1 MSKLVQLNPNQPGP
15 KYWRS
20 LGELYNKPEFRA
32 WVDREFAGG
41 AAETMDHGSR
51 RNVLKVMAASFGL
64 AGLTACRRPEDKLLP
79 FSRGVEGRI
88 PGKPEMYASQVTF
101 SGVSTGILV
110 ETNDGRPTKIEGNDT
125 HPTSFGATNTLTQA
139 SVLDLY
145 DPDRSKQVLARGSD
159 ASWVSLQEAVKALN
173 IGDGAHIAVL
183 SELVGSPS
191 LDAMR
196 KSVLAKYPKLKWVE
210 WEPVS
215 YSGPQAGA
223 MLAFGQPLESLPQI
237 DKAKVILSLDYA
249 FLGIDASSLLPT
261 RQFADGRRISEH
273 AEAMNRLYVVEGQ
286 FSLTGGAADHRLRM
300 RVSDVK
306 SFAMQ
311 LGEAFG
317 VLPAGLNVLGN
328 TDKKTKFLNAV
339 VKDLK
344 ANSGAA
350 VVVAGPR
357 QPAIVHAIAHLI
369 NGALSAPVVYA
380 ASPAPGAMDAV
391 AGIKQLTAEI
401 NSGAVTT
408 LVILGGNPAFTAPAD
423 LRFADALGKVGN
435 SIHLGLDVDETAKI
449 ASWHV
454 PQAHPLECWGD
465 GRAVDGTVSIQQ
477 PMIAPLYGGKSP
489 IELIDMVFNGN
500 ANPKGGDLVKR
511 HWLGQFAGTGDK
523 ENAWRTAVHDGVIP
537 GATGS
542 TALKPALNAERVR
555 AAAAAEPKPTG
566 QGFEVSFY
574 PSATCYDGR
583 FANNGWMQEC
593 PDPMTKIVWGNAALV
608 SPKTMRDKNL
618 ANDDLVRINVNGQ
631 SLTIPVM
638 VQPGMADN
646 AVWLNLGYGRK
657 EVGRV
662 GEGVGFN
669 SYAIRTTNGYWV
681 AEGASVEKEGG
692 TFRVATTQEWN
703 SMTEP
708 QLPIG
713 TPKTRP
719 IVREATLDEY
729 KKNPKFAEEMVEH
742 PPLVSLY
749 PEWSYD
755 KGFQWGMAIDL
766 NACTGCNACI
776 IACQAE
782 NNIPIVGKT
791 EVMRGRE
798 MHWIRM
804 DRYYTGPE
812 DEPQSV
818 SQPVNCMQCENAP
831 CENVCPV
838 AATVHSPEG
847 LNDMAYNRCVGTRYC
862 ANNCPYKVRRFN
874 FLNWHKNITEV
885 EKMVHNPDVSVR
897 MRGVMEKCTYCT
909 QRISEKKITLKAEA
923 RRENKPVVLKDGEL
937 QTACQQSCPAG
948 AIAFGNILD
957 PESKVA
963 KLKKQ
968 ERNYAMLAELNVKP
982 RTTYLAKLRNPN
994 PELA

>member
-20 LGELYNKPEFRA
+20 LGELYNKPEFRS

-41 AAETMDHGSR
+41 AAETLDHGSR

-64 AGLTACRRPEDKLLP
+64 AGLTACRRPEEKILP
-79 FSRGVEGRI
+79 FSRGVEGFV
-88 PGKPEMYASQVTF
+88 PGKPEFYASQVTF
-101 SGVSTGILV
+101 AGVSTGVLV
-110 ETNDGRPTKIEGNDT
+110 ETYDGRPTKIEGNDK
-125 HPTSFGATNTLTQA
+125 HPTSFGATSALTQA
-139 SVLDLY
+139 SVLNLY
-145 DPDRSKQVLARGSD
+145 DPDRSKQVLAKGSD
-159 ASWVSLQEAVKALN
+159 SSWKSLQDAVKALSL
-173 IGDGAHIAVL
+173 GDGAGVAVL
-183 SELVGSPS
+183 SELVNSPS

-196 KSVLAKYPKLKWVE
+196 KSVLAKYPKAKWVE

-215 YSGPQAGA
+215 YPGPAAGA
-223 MLAFGQPLESLPQI
+223 MLAFGQAVETLPQI
-237 DKAKVILSLDYA
+237 DKAKVILSLDYD

-261 RQFADGRRISEH
+261 RQFADGRRIGEH
-273 AEAMNRLYVVEGQ
+273 AESMNRLYVVEGQ

-300 RVSDVK
+300 KVSEVR

-328 TDKKTKFLNAV
+328 TDKKTKFLNAL

-369 NGALSAPVVYA
+369 NGAIAAPVNYVPTPASA
-380 ASPAPGAMDAV
+380 ADPV
-391 AGIKQLTAEI
+391 AAIKQLAADI
-401 NSGAVTT
+401 NGGAVST

-423 LRFADALGKVGN
+423 LRFADAIGKVRN

-449 ASWHV
+449 ATWHV
-454 PQAHPLECWGD
+454 PQAHALECWGD
-465 GRAVDGTVSIQQ
+465 GRAVDGTISIQQ

-489 IELIDMVFNGN
+489 IELADMVFNGN
-500 ANPKGGDLVKR
+500 ASPKGGDLVKNY
-511 HWLGQFAGTGDK
+511 WAGQLAGDK
-523 ENAWRTAVHDGVIP
+523 ENAWRTAVHDGVV
-537 GATGS
+537 AGS
-542 TALKPALNAERVR
+542 AAAAIKPVASAERVR
-555 AAAAAEPKPTG
+555 AAAAAEPKSTG

-618 ANDDLVRINVNGQ
+618 ANDDLVKINVNGQ

-669 SYAIRTTNGYWV
+669 AYQVRTTAGYWV
-681 AEGASVEKEGG
+681 AEGASLEKDGG
-692 TFRVATTQEWN
+692 TFHVATTQEWN

-719 IVREATLDEY
+719 IVREATIEEY

-742 PPLVSLY
+742 PPLESLY

-766 NACTGCNACI
+766 NACTGCNSCI
-776 IACQAE
+776 VACQAE

-804 DRYYTGPE
+804 DRYYTGSE
-812 DEPQSV
+812 DDPQAV
-818 SQPVNCMQCENAP
+818 TQPVNCMQCENAP

-874 FLNWHKNITEV
+874 FLNWHKDITEV

-897 MRGVMEKCTYCT
+897 MRGIMEKCTYCT
-909 QRISEKKITLKAEA
+909 QRISQKKIELKAEA

-937 QTACQQSCPAG
+937 QTACQQSCPAD

>member
-32 WVDREFAGG
+32 WVDQEFAGG
-41 AAETMDHGSR
+41 AAEAMDHGSR
-51 RNVLKVMAASFGL
+51 RTVLKVMAASFGL
-64 AGLTACRRPEDKLLP
+64 AGLTACRRPEEKILP
-79 FSRGVEGRI
+79 LSRGVEGQI
-88 PGKPEMYASQVTF
+88 PGKAEYYASQVTF
-101 SGVSTGILV
+101 SGVSTGVLV
-110 ETNDGRPTKIEGNDT
+110 ETYDGRPTKIEGNDK
-125 HPTSFGATNTLTQA
+125 HPTSFGATNALTQA
-139 SVLDLY
+139 SVLNLY
-145 DPDRSKQVLARGSD
+145 DPDRSKTPLNKGRDS
-159 ASWVSLQEAVKALN
+159 SWKALQDGVKALGL
-173 IGDGAHIAVL
+173 GDGTGVAVL
-183 SELVGSPS
+183 SELVNSPS

-196 KSVLAKYPKLKWVE
+196 KSVLAKYPKAKWVE
-210 WEPVS
+210 WEPVA
-215 YSGPQAGA
+215 YPGPQAGA
-223 MLAFGQPLESLPQI
+223 MLAFGQAVETLPQY
-237 DKAKVILSLDYA
+237 DKAKVILSLDYD
-249 FLGIDASSLLPT
+249 FLGIDSPSILPT
-261 RQFADGRRISEH
+261 KQFADGRRIGEH
-273 AEAMNRLYVVEGQ
+273 AESMNRLYIVEGQ
-286 FSLTGGAADHRLRM
+286 FSLTGATADHRLRM
-300 RVSDVK
+300 KVSEVK

-311 LGEAFG
+311 LAEAFG
-317 VLPAGLNVLGN
+317 VLPSGLNVLGN
-328 TDKKTKFLNAV
+328 TDKKTKFLNAL

-344 ANSGAA
+344 ANTGAA
-350 VVVAGPR
+350 LVVAGPR
-357 QPAIVHAIAHLI
+357 QPAVVHAIAHLI
-369 NGALSAPVVYA
+369 NGALNAPVTYA
-380 ASPAPGAMDAV
+380 ASPAAAADPV
-391 AGIKQLTAEI
+391 AAIKQLTADI
-401 NSGAVTT
+401 NSGAVST
-408 LVILGGNPAFTAPAD
+408 LVILGGNPAFSAPAD
-423 LRFADALGKVGN
+423 LRFADAIGKVRT

-449 ASWHV
+449 ATWHV
-454 PQAHPLECWGD
+454 PQAHALECWGD
-465 GRAVDGTVSIQQ
+465 GRAIDGTISIQQ
-477 PMIAPLYGGKSP
+477 PMIAPLYGGKSA
-489 IELIDMVFNGN
+489 IELVDMIFNGN
-500 ANPKGGDLVKR
+500 ANPKGGDLVKNY
-511 HWLGQFAGTGDK
+511 WMAQLPGDK
-523 ENAWRTAVHDGVIP
+523 ENSWRTAIHDGIV
-537 GATGS
+537 AGS
-542 TALKPALNAERVR
+542 AAAAIKPAASAERIR
-555 AAAAAEPKPTG
+555 AAAASEPKPTG
-566 QGFEVSFY
+566 QGMEVSFY

-593 PDPMTKIVWGNAALV
+593 PDPMTKIVWGNAALL

-618 ANDDLVRINVNGQ
+618 ENNDLIKLTVSGQ
-631 SLTIPVM
+631 SLTLPVM

-669 SYAIRTTNGYWV
+669 AYAVRTTNGYWV
-681 AEGASVEKEGG
+681 AEGASVEKDGG
-692 TFRVATTQEWN
+692 TFKVSTTQEWN

-719 IVREATLDEY
+719 IVREATIEEY

-742 PPLVSLY
+742 PPLESLY
-749 PEWSYD
+749 PEWAYD

-766 NACTGCNACI
+766 NACTGCNSCI

-782 NNIPIVGKT
+782 NNIPIVGKN

-798 MHWIRM
+798 MHWIRL
-804 DRYYTGPE
+804 DRYYTGSE
-812 DEPQSV
+812 DDPQAV
-818 SQPVNCMQCENAP
+818 TQPVNCMQCENAP

-885 EKMVHNPDVSVR
+885 EKMVHNPDVTVR
-897 MRGVMEKCTYCT
+897 MRGIMEKCTYCT
-909 QRISEKKITLKAEA
+909 QRISRKKIEIKADA

-937 QTACQQSCPAG
+937 QTACQQVCPAD
-948 AIAFGNILD
+948 AIEFGNILD
-957 PESKVA
+957 PESRVA